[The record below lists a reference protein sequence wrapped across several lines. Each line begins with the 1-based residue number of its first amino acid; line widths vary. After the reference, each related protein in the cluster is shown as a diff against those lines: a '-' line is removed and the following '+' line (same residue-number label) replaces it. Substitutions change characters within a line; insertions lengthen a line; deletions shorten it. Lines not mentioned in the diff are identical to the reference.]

1 MLFSVQWEVSTSASN
16 DWKMENTEWKQHG
29 QLQMHWTYLLM
40 TKTKGHFCTALS
52 VACLLYFIC
61 CSAPFHP
68 RSREVF
74 SKVSTAIFLFSL
86 CYSHGLVS
94 ANYNSTVTAIMK
106 GNNCSLSLLSPVFLA
121 LHCRHYFTFR
131 EAIHAFRELNG
142 QAMCSTCCSRENTQG
157 GI

>member
-1 MLFSVQWEVSTSASN
+1 MFNEKYQQVHQMTEKWKTQAS
-16 DWKMENTEWKQHG
+16 EWKKHG
-29 QLQMHWTYLLM
+29 QLQTHGTHLLV
-40 TKTKGHFCTALS
+40 TKGHFCTVLL
-52 VACLLYFIC
+52 VACLLYFVC
-61 CSAPFHP
+61 CSAPFHT
-68 RSREVF
+68 RARGVF

-86 CYSHGLVS
+86 CYSHGLVF
-94 ANYNSTVTAIMK
+94 ANYNSIVTAILK

-121 LHCRHYFTFR
+121 LHCKPYLAFR